1 MVMSCKICG
10 RSSCAESFHSF
21 EEQELADLPI
31 KDVIAKVESEYD
43 EKIEKLEDRIYD
55 LEYFV
60 KSISEMK
67 IPYCDAHDI
76 AYLLRKESKE
86 LMEVIKNEKP

>member
-1 MVMSCKICG
+1 MSCKICG

-31 KDVIAKVESEYD
+31 KDVIAKVESGYD
-43 EKIEKLEDRIYD
+43 EKIEKLEDRIYN

-67 IPYCDAHDI
+67 TPFCDGYNI
-76 AYLLRKESKE
+76 ATSLRKEAKE
-86 LMEVIKNEKP
+86 LMEVIKNEKS